1 MGNCFQVPKDTAVK
15 KTQID
20 PIIAN
25 AITRRDAYHL
35 SDARDEQISSN
46 VDFLT
51 FASDLHL
58 SLLHQHQW
66 KCKINMMMIEES
78 KSIKECVQFARSELD
93 SLPPIRVLDFD
104 LYETLN
110 EIPRCGFGKCS
121 RFPDAPS
128 TDYTVPLNSIDREN
142 AVVIFVSH
150 CWIAGFDGRDGDG
163 NVIDE
168 FIVKNWRGYPHPDT
182 KENDKFKLEKE
193 AIKSV
198 WKNLAPGMQKCY
210 IWHDFSCMDQ
220 NGNPAGELKQLDKI
234 VEACDC
240 ILTPVVDLKHEEWEY
255 PSAWAETF
263 TQYAASGFSLNGG
276 KFSYTNR
283 PWCRVE
289 MLYAANI
296 PLSAENGN
304 RLDRFAHG
312 LKTAQG
318 NNMRP
323 HLLYGT
329 KELATNRSP
338 LQLPPLANSH
348 LKTLSPDVVMENLT
362 CLDDAKKVVELMT
375 ELGPYIKKVQEGY
388 AGERN
393 AAGKKHGKGVLTY
406 GNGDKYDGEYKDG
419 KRHGKGV
426 FTWANGDKYDGEWV
440 DGKQHGKGVFTY
452 ASGDKYDG
460 EYKDGKKHG
469 KGLFTSADGAKYDGE
484 WVDGN
489 RHGKGVYTWADGRS
503 YQSEWKDGERVGDEN
518 WL

>member
-1 MGNCFQVPKDTAVK
+1 MGNCLSVGESDAFHAVVVVAPKNAAPKDR
-15 KTQID
+15 KT
-20 PIIAN
+20 IIAE
-25 AITRRDAYHL
+25 AITRGGVYQLTDASDKKIS
-35 SDARDEQISSN
+35 SDASF
-46 VDFLT
+46 VA
-51 FASDLHL
+51 FASDHHL
-58 SLLHQHQW
+58 TLLNQHQW
-66 KCKINMMMIEES
+66 KCKIQMMMIEES
-78 KSIKECVQFARSELD
+78 KSMLQCVQYARSELD

-110 EIPRCGFGKCS
+110 EIPRCGFGKCA

-142 AVVIFVSH
+142 AMVIFISH
-150 CWIAGFDGRDGDG
+150 CWIAGFNGRDDDG

-168 FIVKNWRGYPHPDT
+168 FIAKNWRGYPHPDT

-193 AIKSV
+193 AIKRV
-198 WKNLAPGMQKCY
+198 WKHLAPGMQKCY

-240 ILTPVVDLKHEEWEY
+240 ILTPVVDLQHEEWEY
-255 PSAWAETF
+255 PRSGWGDYF

-323 HLLYGT
+323 HFL
-329 KELATNRSP
+329 
-338 LQLPPLANSH
+338 
-348 LKTLSPDVVMENLT
+348 
-362 CLDDAKKVVELMT
+362 
-375 ELGPYIKKVQEGY
+375 
-388 AGERN
+388 
-393 AAGKKHGKGVLTY
+393 
-406 GNGDKYDGEYKDG
+406 
-419 KRHGKGV
+419 
-426 FTWANGDKYDGEWV
+426 
-440 DGKQHGKGVFTY
+440 
-452 ASGDKYDG
+452 
-460 EYKDGKKHG
+460 
-469 KGLFTSADGAKYDGE
+469 
-484 WVDGN
+484 
-489 RHGKGVYTWADGRS
+489 
-503 YQSEWKDGERVGDEN
+503 
-518 WL
+518 